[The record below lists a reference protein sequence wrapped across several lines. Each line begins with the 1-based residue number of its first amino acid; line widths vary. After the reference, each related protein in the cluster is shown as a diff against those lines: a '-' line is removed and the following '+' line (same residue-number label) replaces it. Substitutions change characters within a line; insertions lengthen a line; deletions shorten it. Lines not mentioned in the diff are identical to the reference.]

1 VADDSVDDVVCD
13 AVWSAV
19 LLLDDA
25 VEADG
30 VVDPDGA
37 VDVEGADVAE
47 GPVAVDVVEG
57 AGSSVTELACEL
69 ADVPVD

>member
-1 VADDSVDDVVCD
+1 MDDVVCD

-25 VEADG
+25 VEA
-30 VVDPDGA
+30 
-37 VDVEGADVAE
+37 EGADVAE